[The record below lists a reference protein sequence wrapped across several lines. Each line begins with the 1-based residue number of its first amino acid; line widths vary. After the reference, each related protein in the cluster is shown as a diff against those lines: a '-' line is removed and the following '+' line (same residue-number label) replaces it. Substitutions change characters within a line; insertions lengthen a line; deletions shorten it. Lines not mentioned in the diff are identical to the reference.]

1 MIDPKY
7 LRKDGGI
14 KNLGVPPEIKT
25 QWFVEKAREVHGDK
39 YDYSKQVYTKSIQK
53 LDIICPYH
61 GVFPQSPNNHLKHF
75 QGCPT
80 CAKEASQLRYQDTK
94 EDFVAKQREI
104 HGDTYLYDEVSYT
117 NCMTKVSILCQIH
130 GAFTQT
136 PDNHLRGRQG
146 CPYCKGKTA
155 DTVYVLKCLDTGLV
169 KIGIT
174 KDLVRRSKEV
184 GNTMVIQQ
192 IRHKSPRDLETTLHN
207 KYSQFRVT
215 NYKALSGNTEFFQL
229 DNNTLLQLRE
239 DILREVICR

>member
-25 QWFVEKAREVHGDK
+25 QWFIEKAKEVHGEL
-39 YDYSKQVYTKSIQK
+39 YDYSEQVYTKSIQK
-53 LDIICPYH
+53 LDIICPKH
-61 GVFPQSPNNHLKHF
+61 GIFQQSPNNHLKHK

-80 CAKEASQLRYQDTK
+80 CAREASQLRYQDTK
-94 EDFVAKQREI
+94 EDFIAKQREI
-104 HGDTYLYDEVSYT
+104 HGDTYSYDQVSYT

-130 GAFTQT
+130 GEFTQT

-184 GNTMVIQQ
+184 GNTRVIQQ
-192 IRHKSPRDLETTLHN
+192 VKHVSPRDLETTLHT

-229 DNNTLLQLRE
+229 DNDMLLQLRE
-239 DILREVICR
+239 DILRQVII